1 MGSQCLAGPRMKQ
14 VAVIALV
21 LVGCMEV
28 SPRPAPHP
36 FLLNLLLNHHA
47 DRRNGKAVSSDAYEV
62 PSVNDAYGA
71 PEVKDEYSAPEVKDE
86 YGAPEVK
93 DTYAVPDTS
102 TSSSYEAP
110 KAPSYT
116 TTLAPCSYQPPT
128 TAAPSY
134 NTPKKH
140 IFPDILGFLGNLIKP
155 KKQQVSQTNC
165 LTAPQESSY
174 AEPQDT
180 SYSAPQ
186 DSAYEA
192 PEATS
197 YEAPKED
204 SYKAP
209 EAETYEAP
217 KMESYEAPKS
227 DGYEAPKESG
237 YDAPEESG
245 YSAPEKPTF
254 IDLVTTYEEPES
266 PNTEVSIAVN
276 ERSQPVQ

>member
-71 PEVKDEYSAPEVKDE
+71 
-86 YGAPEVK
+86 
-93 DTYAVPDTS
+93 PDTS

-174 AEPQDT
+174 AAPQDT

-217 KMESYEAPKS
+217 KS
-227 DGYEAPKESG
+227 DGYEAPEESG
-237 YDAPEESG
+237 YDAPEESGYNAPEESG

>member
-47 DRRNGKAVSSDAYEV
+47 DRRNGKAVSSDA
-62 PSVNDAYGA
+62 
-71 PEVKDEYSAPEVKDE
+71 

-174 AEPQDT
+174 AAPQDT

-217 KMESYEAPKS
+217 EVESYEAPES
-227 DGYEAPKESG
+227 DGYEAPEESG

-245 YSAPEKPTF
+245 YPAPEKPTF

>member
-1 MGSQCLAGPRMKQ
+1 MGSQCLAGPRMRQ

-62 PSVNDAYGA
+62 PS
-71 PEVKDEYSAPEVKDE
+71 VKDE

-155 KKQQVSQTNC
+155 KKQQVSQNNC

-174 AEPQDT
+174 AAPQDT

-186 DSAYEA
+186 ESVYEA

-197 YEAPKED
+197 YEAPKEE

-217 KMESYEAPKS
+217 KS
-227 DGYEAPKESG
+227 DGYEAPEESGYNAPEESG
-237 YDAPEESG
+237 YDASEESG

>member
-1 MGSQCLAGPRMKQ
+1 MGTQCLAGPRMKQ
-14 VAVIALV
+14 LV

-62 PSVNDAYGA
+62 PSVNDAYA
-71 PEVKDEYSAPEVKDE
+71 A
-86 YGAPEVK
+86 
-93 DTYAVPDTS
+93 PDTS

-155 KKQQVSQTNC
+155 KKQQV
-165 LTAPQESSY
+165 
-174 AEPQDT
+174 
-180 SYSAPQ
+180 
-186 DSAYEA
+186 
-192 PEATS
+192 
-197 YEAPKED
+197 
-204 SYKAP
+204 
-209 EAETYEAP
+209 
-217 KMESYEAPKS
+217 
-227 DGYEAPKESG
+227 
-237 YDAPEESG
+237 
-245 YSAPEKPTF
+245 
-254 IDLVTTYEEPES
+254 
-266 PNTEVSIAVN
+266 
-276 ERSQPVQ
+276 

>member
-155 KKQQVSQTNC
+155 KKQQVSQNNC
-165 LTAPQESSY
+165 LTA
-174 AEPQDT
+174 PQDT

-186 DSAYEA
+186 ESVYEA

-197 YEAPKED
+197 YEAPKEE

-209 EAETYEAP
+209 EA
-217 KMESYEAPKS
+217 
-227 DGYEAPKESG
+227 DGYEAPEESGYNAPEESG

-254 IDLVTTYEEPES
+254 IDLVTAYEEPES

>member
-28 SPRPAPHP
+28 SPRPAPYP

-62 PSVNDAYGA
+62 PPVNDAYG
-71 PEVKDEYSAPEVKDE
+71 APEVKDE

-93 DTYAVPDTS
+93 DAYAVPDTS

-116 TTLAPCSYQPPT
+116 TTLAPCSYQPQT

-174 AEPQDT
+174 AAPQDT

-204 SYKAP
+204 SYEAP
-209 EAETYEAP
+209 ET
-217 KMESYEAPKS
+217 
-227 DGYEAPKESG
+227 DGYEAPEESG
-237 YDAPEESG
+237 YDAPEESGYNAPEESG